1 MRDYLAALKQVPPAV
16 ERWMMEP
23 VDSRPLGLFRL
34 WFGFLCLVNLVLLWP
49 DMLMWFGNDGVL
61 PPDVHRRMTSG
72 FRISFYTFT
81 GYSDH
86 VILMMRLFGF
96 LGGLGLLTGIFP
108 RSSAFL
114 TWMTASSIAWRN
126 ADILNSGDNLIRI
139 GSFFL
144 IFARSGESFNLL
156 NLVQAWRGR
165 PDSPHR
171 GKIPAWPQRILQL
184 QLCIVYFVAGVWKAK
199 GDPWLDGS
207 AVGTVLQLGEFQ
219 RFPIPDFVMTPFASS
234 VLTFFTLGFELAFP
248 FLVWVPRLLVPV
260 LVTGILLHAGLEWM
274 MNVQLFQWVITS
286 YYLLFLRFKKN
297 QFDKES
303 IKTDA

>member
-1 MRDYLAALKQVPPAV
+1 
-16 ERWMMEP
+16 
-23 VDSRPLGLFRL
+23 
-34 WFGFLCLVNLVLLWP
+34 
-49 DMLMWFGNDGVL
+49 
-61 PPDVHRRMTSG
+61 MTSG

-81 GYSDH
+81 GYNDH
-86 VILMMRLFGF
+86 AIVLMRVFGL
-96 LGGLGLLTGIFP
+96 LGGMGLLTGILP
-108 RSSAFL
+108 RTSAFL

-165 PDSPHR
+165 PHSPHR
-171 GKIPAWPQRILQL
+171 GRIPAWPQRILQL

-219 RFPIPDFVMTPFASS
+219 RFPIPDFVMTPLGSS
-234 VLTFFTLGFELAFP
+234 ILTFFTLGFELTFP
-248 FLVWVPRLLVPV
+248 FLVWVPRLLGPV
-260 LVTGILLHAGLEWM
+260 LITGILLHAGLEWM